1 MHYYKIK
8 IMKTDGY
15 LKESV
20 GDVPKELYV
29 ESEEPLDERNV
40 LIRASKKF
48 KNMYGAE
55 ITLADVEQ
63 ISEGLWDRMKAHGA
77 GMVNKVKNMATKY
90 DNFKTKRGNNKLMKK
105 AQKNARKEW
114 NKNGQQGDV
123 NAMTNDYISKNGGMK
138 ELKSGTDPKAAKVLS
153 IFKSKINKLKKFLAD
168 TDNDFREMGINLKT
182 DYPEVFK
189 KWDSVRTWS
198 GTFMRT
204 AEKALGPNAKG
215 IAPEKRTGGTKNKV

>member
-105 AQKNARKEW
+105 AQKNARR
-114 NKNGQQGDV
+114 NGIKTV
-123 NAMTNDYISKNGGMK
+123 SRAMLT
-138 ELKSGTDPKAAKVLS
+138 P
-153 IFKSKINKLKKFLAD
+153 
-168 TDNDFREMGINLKT
+168 
-182 DYPEVFK
+182 
-189 KWDSVRTWS
+189 
-198 GTFMRT
+198 
-204 AEKALGPNAKG
+204 
-215 IAPEKRTGGTKNKV
+215 